1 MVIDYTTLISNI
13 FICLSIIITFVLCL
27 RFYIV
32 PYLNTKNEIREK
44 EVKNK
49 KYELFMNIS
58 PELMQQSLDSYFEL
72 YVNRYITYKF
82 LSKKEMYIKQ
92 DEVDKMIKDLT
103 KLIYIEI
110 SELYVFYISII
121 YSIENDDSLLKYI
134 KNKVENTCIDAV
146 SSYNRSLE

>member
-1 MVIDYTTLISNI
+1 MSTNIFIFSILYLLTLISI
-13 FICLSIIITFVLCL
+13 M
-27 RFYIV
+27 YIV
-32 PYLNTKNEIREK
+32 SIEFIPYLNRKNEILEK
-44 EVKNK
+44 DVKNK
-49 KYELFMNIS
+49 KYQLFKDIDV
-58 PELMQQSLDSYFEL
+58 EVVKTYIDSYFES
-72 YVNRYITYKF
+72 YINRYITYKF